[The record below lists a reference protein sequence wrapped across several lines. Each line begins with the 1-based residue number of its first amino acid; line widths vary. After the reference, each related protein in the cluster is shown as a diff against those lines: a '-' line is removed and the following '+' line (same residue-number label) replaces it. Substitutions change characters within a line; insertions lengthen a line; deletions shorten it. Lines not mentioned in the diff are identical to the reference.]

1 MILQRSLATELAN
14 TIGGVFTV
22 LYTIVLAVGMVR
34 VLGLA
39 SGGAIANSEVLQMI
53 LYNSLTYIA
62 PLLALSMFVS
72 VLITMMRWWQDNEMV
87 VWFSSGGR
95 SLLAWIRPVLRITIP
110 MTLLIAVLS
119 IVVSPWA
126 RSQTEVIRNKF
137 EQKEEVDQLST
148 GRFIELQNGRRVL
161 FVESVDQD
169 NSTVGKVFVADRSK
183 DSDAALVA
191 DSGAIQVNEEG
202 DRYVILKDGRRYDVQ
217 HDNAQTRVVDFKE
230 YGLRLDVKI
239 DNPWQTSKMQA
250 QPMSVLV
257 AQHTDKALAEVFWRL
272 CWPLATLNLALL
284 AVPLSCSSPRAGRS
298 LNLVFA
304 SLIYILYLNGI
315 TLTQN
320 FIEQGRV
327 NYWVGLA
334 ALNGAVFFI
343 TVLLY
348 YRWVYCTRWLPK
360 WLSPWYWR
368 YRAQNELSGD
378 KS

>member
-148 GRFIELQNGRRVL
+148 GRFIEL
-161 FVESVDQD
+161 
-169 NSTVGKVFVADRSK
+169 
-183 DSDAALVA
+183 
-191 DSGAIQVNEEG
+191 
-202 DRYVILKDGRRYDVQ
+202 
-217 HDNAQTRVVDFKE
+217 
-230 YGLRLDVKI
+230 
-239 DNPWQTSKMQA
+239 
-250 QPMSVLV
+250 
-257 AQHTDKALAEVFWRL
+257 
-272 CWPLATLNLALL
+272 
-284 AVPLSCSSPRAGRS
+284 
-298 LNLVFA
+298 
-304 SLIYILYLNGI
+304 
-315 TLTQN
+315 
-320 FIEQGRV
+320 
-327 NYWVGLA
+327 
-334 ALNGAVFFI
+334 
-343 TVLLY
+343 
-348 YRWVYCTRWLPK
+348 
-360 WLSPWYWR
+360 
-368 YRAQNELSGD
+368 
-378 KS
+378 